1 MTIPPED
8 QRPVRVFRIGYE
20 KQYLLEKDDLEAELY
35 AEWMGSEAD
44 LETESLN
51 IAHEL
56 ESMQLW
62 IADPKKRAFALPFK
76 FISQLVISTAINGG
90 FEHRASYP
98 KPPHT
103 QKHRGTGAP
112 KVEYEPQVDFYEELR
127 RFLLQSRRRIDWD
140 QDDKRNLRYVR
151 KVLMQVV
158 TAEKTNYGH
167 HNQQRQFR
175 CAQRL
180 G

>member
-56 ESMQLW
+56 ESMQL
-62 IADPKKRAFALPFK
+62 
-76 FISQLVISTAINGG
+76 
-90 FEHRASYP
+90 
-98 KPPHT
+98 
-103 QKHRGTGAP
+103 
-112 KVEYEPQVDFYEELR
+112 
-127 RFLLQSRRRIDWD
+127 
-140 QDDKRNLRYVR
+140 
-151 KVLMQVV
+151 
-158 TAEKTNYGH
+158 
-167 HNQQRQFR
+167 
-175 CAQRL
+175 
-180 G
+180 